1 MQRFQLYIDGQIAEG
16 SAADV
21 IRAVTSAHTA
31 CA

>member
-1 MQRFQLYIDGQIAEG
+1 MQRYQLYIDGQIAKG

-21 IRAVTSAHTA
+21 NRAVTAAHTA